1 MRLHEITKQP
11 PMNNYVAKNSV
22 NKSGAGAHKAKKG
35 EKASRERQ
43 KKQWKR
49 EQQL

>member
-1 MRLHEITKQP
+1 MLLQEITKKP
-11 PMNNYVAKNSV
+11 TLNNFVAKNAV
-22 NKSGAGAHKAKKG
+22 NKSGAGAHKDKKG

-49 EQQL
+49 EQNI